1 MHTKPVT
8 VDILLR
14 DIRAHCVDCMGGQR
28 GMVAFCTSTKCRLWP
43 HRLPPEEQDEP
54 PMTASGGNLIGGEIT
69 RNKQSAHEGQLR
81 RLRVREDYALPD
93 DGDIQ
98 RAGRQM
104 SMEEVMA

>member
-1 MHTKPVT
+1 MAAKQVT
-8 VDILLR
+8 VDVLLR

-43 HRLPPEEQDEP
+43 HRLPPEEQH
-54 PMTASGGNLIGGEIT
+54 
-69 RNKQSAHEGQLR
+69 R
-81 RLRVREDYALPD
+81 DYAIPD
-93 DGDIQ
+93 DGGVQ